1 MGTRSGMND
10 ETTGEE
16 LDEEKREIDEDLDSL
31 ETKGEEMEQDL
42 DDAEGHAE
50 EVEVPEPAEE
60 AGQ

>member
-1 MGTRSGMND
+1 MND